1 MVTGAHGTAGAVVA
15 GPATVDKCV
24 ATEHATIL
32 DQQMEAECVLDQTLK
47 SRSAT
52 QPTALVKHS
61 YIHYRSKV

>member
-24 ATEHATIL
+24 ATEHVTIL
-32 DQQMEAECVLDQTLK
+32 DQRMEAERVLVQTRK

-52 QPTALVKHS
+52 QPIALV
-61 YIHYRSKV
+61 